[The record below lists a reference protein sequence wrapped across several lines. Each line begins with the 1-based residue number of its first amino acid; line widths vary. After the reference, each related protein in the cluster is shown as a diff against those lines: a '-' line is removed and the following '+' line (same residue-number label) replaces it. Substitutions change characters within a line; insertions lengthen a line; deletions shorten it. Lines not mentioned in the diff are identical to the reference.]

1 VEVEVVINKLVDKHL
16 IMVLVVVHNLVDGIL
31 LVLMVDLVVA
41 AEVSL
46 SMEHLMVAVAEVLVL
61 TTQAAAALADLEKV
75 DF

>member
-1 VEVEVVINKLVDKHL
+1 MVINKLVDKHL

-46 SMEHLMVAVAEVLVL
+46 SMDHLMVAVVEVLVL
-61 TTQAAAALADLEKV
+61 TTQAVAALAELEKV

>member
-1 VEVEVVINKLVDKHL
+1 VEVVINKVVDKHL
-16 IMVLVVVHNLVDGIL
+16 IMVLVVVHNLVHGME
-31 LVLMVDLVVA
+31 LVLMVVLVVA

-46 SMEHLMVAVAEVLVL
+46 SMEHLMVAAVEVLVL

>member
-1 VEVEVVINKLVDKHL
+1 MEVEVLASKQVDKL
-16 IMVLVVVHNLVDGIL
+16 QLMVLVVVHNLVDGIL
-31 LVLMVDLVVA
+31 WVLMVVLVVA

-46 SMEHLMVAVAEVLVL
+46 SMEHLMVAAVEVLVL